1 MLLDRLINFFT
12 SLKLTVVCLILGMTL
27 VFFGTLAQ
35 VDMGLYQA
43 QAEFFRSFIVFW
55 GPKGAGWKIP
65 VFPGG
70 YLIGGLLLIN
80 LVSAHYRRF
89 GLRRDKA
96 GIIITHIGLI
106 LLLLGQLAT
115 DLFSRESN
123 LHFRLNEAKNYSE
136 ADRTWELAV
145 IDVTDPQDN
154 RVVAIP
160 ESVLESER
168 VVRSAALPFS
178 LTVKEFHPNATL
190 SDTAQPGYQKA
201 TATAGFGPQIWYR
214 AEPRAT
220 KMDGRDIPA
229 AIVEMQ
235 SPGGPSL
242 GTWFFSGNLHPQT
255 FTFSNRTYEAGLR
268 LGRYYQPFSLQL
280 LQFEHDVYPGTDIP
294 KNFASRVRLHNPAS
308 AETREVKIRMNE
320 PLRYGGLTFYQA
332 SFDAD
337 NQGSVLQ
344 VVRNPSWITPYVGCL
359 LVGAG
364 LTLQFLLH
372 LIPFLKRRLAATNS
386 DARTS

>member
-1 MLLDRLINFFT
+1 MRLDRFFDFFT
-12 SLKLTVVCLILGMTL
+12 SLNLTVVCLILGMVL
-27 VFFGTLAQ
+27 VFIGTLAQ
-35 VDMGLYQA
+35 VSMGLYQA
-43 QAEFFRSFIVFW
+43 QAVFFRSFFVFW
-55 GPKGAGWKIP
+55 GPAGAGWKIP

-70 YLIGGLLLIN
+70 YLIGGLLLIS
-80 LVSAHYRRF
+80 LLFGHYRRF
-89 GLRRDKA
+89 GFRRDKA
-96 GIIITHIGLI
+96 GIIITHAGLI

-123 LHFRLNEAKNYSE
+123 LHFRLNETMNYSE
-136 ADRTWELAV
+136 ADRSWELAV
-145 IDVTDPQDN
+145 IDVTDPKDN

-160 ESVLESER
+160 DSTLADEK

-178 LTVKEFHPNATL
+178 LAVKEFRHNATL
-190 SDTAQPGYQKA
+190 AATAQPGFQKPA
-201 TATAGFGPQIWYR
+201 ATAGFGPQIWYR
-214 AEPRAT
+214 AEPRTT
-220 KMDGRDIPA
+220 KMDSRDMPA
-229 AIVEMQ
+229 ATVELQ
-235 SPGGPSL
+235 AAGGQSL
-242 GTWFFSGNLHPQT
+242 GTWFFSGNLNPQT
-255 FTFSNRTYEAGLR
+255 FTVSNRTFEAGLR

-280 LQFEHDVYPGTDIP
+280 LQFDHDVYPGTQIP
-294 KNFASRVRLHNPAS
+294 KNFASRVRLHNPAN

-344 VVRNPSWITPYVGCL
+344 VVRNPGWITPYVGCL

-372 LIPFLKRRLAATNS
+372 LIPFLKRRLAT
-386 DARTS
+386 